1 MDWSSQ
7 LFRFYTKRNFFY
19 FWDFFLV
26 QRRSESN
33 NVSDCCRVCVCP
45 LFRVNHQESS
55 ALFFALSP
63 SASSF
68 HRRGSYCIAGI
79 QCLKTKHNF
88 LSTFTTMDGCILF
101 SNNIVILWAS
111 TRWERGLLFLDS
123 QEPNDMDLSFRLP
136 TLCSPSCLL
145 PGRAIF
151 PPKSLQMVIIYRHHH
166 YLSSYI
172 FSKPRPSLSQPT
184 IFRGI
189 SFVIIAIADGRS
201 RRRHLSGVAFNQP
214 HS

>member
-1 MDWSSQ
+1 
-7 LFRFYTKRNFFY
+7 
-19 FWDFFLV
+19 
-26 QRRSESN
+26 
-33 NVSDCCRVCVCP
+33 VCP

-172 FSKPRPSLSQPT
+172 FSKPPPPPSKPLPTNNFPGNFIRNNCHCRWTLPTSPSVGRRFQPT
-184 IFRGI
+184 AFLVNIDLAELRALI
-189 SFVIIAIADGRS
+189 DW
-201 RRRHLSGVAFNQP
+201 HLTLLHG
-214 HS
+214 